1 MSDKFDFLNDV
12 AVIEL
17 VNQISIAKEKSQAIK
32 KGNSLVDRALNIF
45 TGATDEHQNDFNVE
59 VSGALESIK
68 NEILNSN
75 KAILKNSNAIKK
87 IAEVLIKQKQ
97 TLHLVESDIEGLKS
111 KVSEIE
117 TRLKSIEGQNAVDQV
132 VASWSRKCDT
142 ANNLLF
148 ELIHLIQML
157 YWSDFTGAAS
167 SDLKVR
173 QYGYDKCWEAIHQKF
188 NLKEDDLMR
197 QVSLAKEFDALPKL
211 EKDALDLMLPYV
223 NSTLTQGYQKNTL
236 DSLLKEASLSRVS
249 SAGDL
254 ISDLYESSF
263 NSEVIA

>member
-17 VNQISIAKEKSQAIK
+17 VNQISIAKEKSQEIK
-32 KGNSLVDRALNIF
+32 KGNSLMVRALNIF
-45 TGATDEHQNDFNVE
+45 TGATDEHQNDFNAE
-59 VSGALESIK
+59 VSGAIELIK
-68 NEILNSN
+68 DEILNSN

-87 IAEVLIKQKQ
+87 ISEVLIQQKH
-97 TLHLVESDIEGLKS
+97 TLRLVESDIEGLKS

-142 ANNLLF
+142 ANNPLF
-148 ELIHLIQML
+148 EFILLIQML

-173 QYGYDKCWEAIHQKF
+173 QYGYDRCWEAIHQKF
-188 NLKEDDLMR
+188 NLKESDFIR
-197 QVSLAKEFDALPKL
+197 QVSLAKDFDSLPKL

-223 NSTLTQGYQKNTL
+223 NSALTRGYKENRL
-236 DSLLKEASLSRVS
+236 DSLLEEASLSRVA

-263 NSEVIA
+263 NSEVLA